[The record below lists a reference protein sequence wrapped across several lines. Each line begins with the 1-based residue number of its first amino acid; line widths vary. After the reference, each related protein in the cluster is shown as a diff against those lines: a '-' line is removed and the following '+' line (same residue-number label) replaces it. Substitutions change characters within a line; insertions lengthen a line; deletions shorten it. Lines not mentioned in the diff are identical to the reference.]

1 MLFWVILLKKTGASF
16 FEAAIISQLN
26 TLLIIKKHYFCN
38 NFTTYNQN
46 IKMIPKTKVTAAE
59 IYDLLLNDFNIKD
72 QIGSVEIILG
82 GISAKYHG
90 KDAIGDL
97 LQEWLGEW
105 LRQKNF
111 YFRQPLNTQEFP
123 DFLLTESLN
132 SGFLELKTFNAD
144 ASPAFDIANF
154 DSYCTSLLRIPERI
168 DADYLI
174 ISYKMIDAQLS
185 IDNIWL
191 KKVWEMTSP
200 SGQDPIKLQVKRNQ
214 IYNLRPCTW
223 YSNRLQYQPFKN
235 KIAFLYAIS
244 QTHSMYP
251 QCDKYKEGWLENI
264 KAKYLVNT
272 RIKLQLLH
280 FQPQSTPVLLS
291 PKLPK
296 SFQKWLL

>member
-1 MLFWVILLKKTGASF
+1 MA
-16 FEAAIISQLN
+16 Q
-26 TLLIIKKHYFCN
+26 
-38 NFTTYNQN
+38 
-46 IKMIPKTKVTAAE
+46 KTKVTATE
-59 IYDLLLNDFNIKD
+59 IYDLLLNDFHIKD

-123 DFLLTESLN
+123 DFLLTESPN

-223 YSNRLQYQPFKN
+223 YSNRLQYQAFKN
-235 KIAFLYAIS
+235 KIDFLQAIAE
-244 QTHSMYP
+244 THSMYP
-251 QCDKYKEGWLENI
+251 QCDKYKENWLQIVKN
-264 KAKYLVNT
+264 KYFETTGVTL
-272 RIKLQLLH
+272 
-280 FQPQSTPVLLS
+280 
-291 PKLPK
+291 
-296 SFQKWLL
+296 